1 MMSLA
6 FIALAAVPVF
16 CGQQAESASITGT
29 AKTLNCL
36 AAMNEA
42 RTAAGLAEFKPAAEQ
57 GQMLPENPA
66 AKSDIQAAE
75 LWEEICQEIA
85 GTDSARTEA
94 QKLKGTFMYYRGED
108 DCTAAVQHWKDGFSL
123 FNNELPPV
131 YKALGSPEV
140 YTDKAVSFV
149 ALYNPKADPVASCA
163 FATCT
168 KGDAAALSKSHGG
181 PALRRLSGE
190 KPTTAVI
197 CLTNPAALTADAAP
211 FKEEEWQKIVH
222 AIAGPEAGNGA
233 GRVRPSFAAHALI
246 MLLLGYRL
254 F

>member
-1 MMSLA
+1 MIYLA
-6 FIALAAVPVF
+6 FIALAAVTVF
-16 CGQQAESASITGT
+16 CGHKAEGASITGT

-66 AKSDIQAAE
+66 AKSDIRAAD

-85 GTDSARTEA
+85 GSDSDGVEA
-94 QKLKGTFMYYRGED
+94 QKLKGTFLYYPGED
-108 DCTAAVQHWKDGFSL
+108 DCAAAVQYWKDGFSL
-123 FNNELPPV
+123 FNNKLPPM
-131 YKALGSPEV
+131 YKVLGKPEV
-140 YTDKAVSFV
+140 YTNKAVSFV

-163 FATCT
+163 FVTCT
-168 KGDAAALSKSHGG
+168 KGDVFTAAALSKSHGG

-190 KPTTAVI
+190 KPTTALI
-197 CLTNPAALTADAAP
+197 CLTNPEAFTADAAP

-222 AIAGPEAGNGA
+222 AIVGPEASTGA
-233 GRVRPSFAAHALI
+233 ARVRPACAAH
-246 MLLLGYRL
+246 G
-254 F
+254 